1 MNKSQVTRLDGIVE
15 NRLAS
20 VNNDKRHGATCY
32 HNSKTISVSI
42 RDTANNYSV
51 APNAR
56 TLFTQFL
63 FKHLQQFDGPFL
75 SYLNPRTFHM
85 DIIWIYK
92 IMAGQVC
99 QLSTSTETPIAH
111 CKL

>member
-56 TLFTQFL
+56 TLFTQLL
-63 FKHLQQFDGPFL
+63 FKHLQQFDGPFFFKL
-75 SYLNPRTFHM
+75 FESK
-85 DIIWIYK
+85 DISHGYTKLWLAKY
-92 IMAGQVC
+92 VNL
-99 QLSTSTETPIAH
+99 QL
-111 CKL
+111 LQRLL